1 MFGGKNKSVVGL
13 DIGAN
18 SIKLIKLEHT
28 KTGYFVSG
36 MGVRELPAE
45 AIVSDEIR
53 DRDAVIFNIQAL
65 IDQVDPKIKEV
76 NVAISGHGI
85 ITDKFTIDKKSGAE
99 AEQAIIFETEQRAPF
114 DIEDVT
120 LDYHIGEGAQDETKM
135 DVLMVAARNEFL
147 DAYLDLIEECDL
159 KPVLVDIDAFATL
172 NAYEYNYDVDPER
185 ITAIINIGQDVT
197 NICYLLDGQLHSTRD
212 VSSGVREIFNSI
224 QKEFRLNSELATK
237 AIKGELGESIDQD
250 MLKATIISSA
260 DELISGIEQA
270 FSWFKSQTKTKKVDW
285 IVLSGGGA
293 LVPYLAEH
301 VQAKLATPIE
311 IFNPL
316 RNIEYD
322 PEMFEYLQPEKIA
335 PLLAVPIGLAMRK
348 AKKKK

>member
-1 MFGGKNKSVVGL
+1 MFGSGKKSIVGL

-18 SIKLIKLEHT
+18 TVKLVKLDHT

-36 MGVRELPAE
+36 LGMRELPAE

-65 IDQVDPKIKEV
+65 IDQVDPKIKDV
-76 NVAISGHGI
+76 HVSISGHGV
-85 ITDKFTIDKKSGAE
+85 ITDKFTIDKKAGAE

-114 DIEDVT
+114 DIDDVT
-120 LDYHIGEGAQDETKM
+120 LDYHISQTDESQNSM

-147 DAYLDLIEECDL
+147 EDFIELIEECDL
-159 KPVLVDIDAFATL
+159 RPTLVDIDAFAAL
-172 NAYEYNYDVDPER
+172 NAYEYNYDIDPER
-185 ITAIINIGQDVT
+185 TTAVVNLGHDVT
-197 NICYLLDGQLHSTRD
+197 NICYLLAGALHSTRD
-212 VSSGVREIFNSI
+212 VSAGVREIFNSI
-224 QKEFRLNSELATK
+224 QKEFRLNLELATK

-250 MLKATIISSA
+250 MLKATIVSA
-260 DELISGIEQA
+260 SDELIAGIEQA
-270 FSWFKSQTKTKKVDW
+270 FTYFKAQSKAPQIDW

-301 VQAKLATPIE
+301 IQAKLAVPIE
-311 IFNPL
+311 ILNPL

-322 PEMFEYLQPEKIA
+322 PQMYEYLQPEKIA
-335 PLLAVPIGLAMRK
+335 PMLAVPIGLALRK
-348 AKKKK
+348 AKKK

>member
-1 MFGGKNKSVVGL
+1 MFGSRKKFTVGL

-18 SIKLIKLEHT
+18 TVKLVKLDHT

-36 MGVRELPAE
+36 LGMREFPAE

-65 IDQVDPKIKEV
+65 IDQVDPKIKDV
-76 NVAISGHGI
+76 HVSISGHGV
-85 ITDKFTIDKKSGAE
+85 ITDKFTIDRKAGAE

-114 DIEDVT
+114 DIDDVT
-120 LDYHIGEGAQDETKM
+120 LDYHISQTNEEQNNM

-147 DAYLDLIEECDL
+147 DGYIELIEECDL
-159 KPVLVDIDAFATL
+159 RPVLVDIDAFAAL
-172 NAYEYNYDVDPER
+172 NAYEFNYDIDPER
-185 ITAIINIGQDVT
+185 TTAVVNVGHDVT
-197 NICYLLDGQLHSTRD
+197 NICYLLNGALHSTRD
-212 VSSGVREIFNSI
+212 VSSGVREVFNSI
-224 QKEFRLNSELATK
+224 QKEFRLNLELATK

-250 MLKATIISSA
+250 MLKATIVSA
-260 DELISGIEQA
+260 SDELIAGIEQA
-270 FSWFKSQTKTKKVDW
+270 FSYFKAQSKAPQIDW

-301 VQAKLATPIE
+301 IQAKLAVPIE
-311 IFNPL
+311 ILNPL

-322 PEMFEYLQPEKIA
+322 PQMYEYLQPEKIA
-335 PLLAVPIGLAMRK
+335 PMLAVPIGLALRK
-348 AKKKK
+348 AKKK